1 MRKNDS
7 TALVQVPV
15 QAVSEDGQGKCYELQ
30 HLLEF
35 VESDASPRPATQGW
49 QKRWFV
55 LDDAVLS
62 YYKEK
67 DARTMFQARSDP
79 LPGPETAVFGC

>member
-1 MRKNDS
+1 
-7 TALVQVPV
+7 
-15 QAVSEDGQGKCYELQ
+15 
-30 HLLEF
+30 
-35 VESDASPRPATQGW
+35 
-49 QKRWFV
+49 
-55 LDDAVLS
+55 VLS